1 MAVADGSTWSNIA
14 GASSSTYV
22 VQEAD
27 EGNQLR
33 VHVTS
38 SGGSADSAAT
48 SPVTDILPTLTTPVI
63 SGTAQEGQT
72 LTATAAVA
80 NEPTETTISYQ
91 WQANHGAGFVD
102 ITGATG
108 LSYLVQEADEGAQ
121 LQLVATSTD
130 ADGSGI
136 TAISAATSAVIDAVP
151 SLTIPVISG
160 TAQEGQT
167 LTATAAVSTATETT
181 ITYQWQANH
190 GAGFVAITGATGLSY
205 LVQEADEG
213 AQLQLVATSTDAD
226 GSGITAISAA
236 TSAVID
242 AVPSLTIPVISGTAQ
257 EGQTLTATAAVSNEP
272 TETTISYQ
280 WQANHGAGF
289 VAITGA
295 TGLSYVVTAADVGAQ
310 IELVATSTDAD
321 GSGTTA
327 TSSATATVTS
337 GLSVTVSGTAQ
348 EGQTLTASPS
358 GSVTGYQWQSLT
370 GSTWSNI
377 AGASSSTYLVQEADE
392 GNQLRVHVTSSGG
405 SADSAATSPVIDI
418 LPTLTTP
425 VISGIA
431 QEGQTLTATAAVSN
445 EPTETTISYQWQANH
460 GAGFVDITGATGLSY
475 LVQEADEG
483 AQLQLVATSTDAD
496 GSGTTA
502 TSAATSA
509 VIDAVP
515 SLTAPVI
522 SGIAQEGQTLTA
534 TAAVSNEPT
543 ETTISYQWQ
552 ANHGAGFV
560 DITGAT
566 GLSYL
571 VQEAD
576 EGAQLQLVATS
587 TDADGSGT
595 TATSA
600 ATSAVIDAVP
610 SLTIPVISGTAQEGQ
625 TLTAT
630 AAVSNEPTETTIS
643 YQWQANHGA
652 GFVAITGATGLSY
665 LVQEADEGAQL
676 QLVATSTD
684 ADGSGITAISAAT
697 SAVIDAVP
705 SLTIPVISGI
715 AQEGQT
721 LTATAAVSNEP
732 TETTISYQWQANHG
746 AGFVA
751 ITGATGLSYLVQEA
765 DEGAQLQLVATST
778 DADGS
783 GITAIS
789 AATSAVIDAVPS
801 LTIPVISGT
810 AQEGQTLTA
819 TAAVSNEPTE
829 TTISYQ
835 WQANHGAGFVAI
847 TGATGLSY
855 VVTAADVGAQIELVA
870 TSTDADGSGTTAT
883 SSATATV
890 TSGLSVTVSGT
901 AQEGQTLTA
910 SPSGSVTGYQWQSLT
925 GSTWSN
931 IAGASSSTYVVQEAD
946 EGNQLRVH
954 VTSSGGS
961 ADSAATSP
969 VTDILPTLT
978 TPVISGIAQEGQ
990 TLTATAAVS
999 NEPTETTISYQWQAN
1014 HGAGFVAITGATG
1027 LSYLVQEAD
1036 EGAQLQLVATS
1047 TDADGSGTTATSAA
1061 TSAVIDAVPSLT
1073 APVISGIAQEGQT
1086 LTATAAVSNEPTE
1099 TTISYQWQANHGAG
1113 FVAITGATGLSY
1125 LVQEA
1130 DEGAQLQLVATST
1143 DADGS
1148 GTTATSAATSAV
1160 IDAVPSLTIPVI
1172 SGTAQEGQTLT
1183 ATAAVSNEPT
1193 ETTISYQWQANHG
1206 AGFVAITGATGLSY
1220 LVQEAD
1226 EGAQLQL
1233 VATSTDADGSG
1244 ITAISAATSAVI
1256 DAVPSLTIP
1265 VISGIAQEGQ
1275 TLTATAAVSNEPTET
1290 TISYQWQ
1297 ANHGAGFVAITGAT
1311 GLSYLVQEAD
1321 EGAQLQLVATS
1332 TDADGSG
1339 ITATSAATSAVID
1352 AVPSLTIP
1360 VISGTAQEGQTL
1372 TATAAVSNEP
1382 TETTISYQWQ
1392 ANHGAGFVAIT
1403 GATGLSYLVQE
1414 ADEGAQLQLVA
1425 TSTDADGSG
1434 TTATSAATSAV
1445 IDAVPSLTI
1454 PVISGTAQEGQTLTA
1469 TAAVSNEP
1477 TETTISYQWQANHG
1491 AGFVAITGA
1500 TGLSYV
1506 VTAADVGAQIELV
1519 ATSTDADG
1527 SGTTATSSATATVTS
1542 GLSVTVS
1549 GTAQEGQTL
1558 TASPSG
1564 SVTGYQWQS
1573 LTGSTWSNIA
1583 GASSSTYVVQ
1593 EADEGNQLRVHV
1605 TSSGGSA
1612 DSAATSPVTDILP
1625 TLTTPVISGIAQE
1638 GQTLTATAAVSNEP
1652 TETTISY
1659 QWQANHGTGFVDITG
1674 ATGLSYLV
1682 QEADEGAQLQLV
1694 ATSTDADGSGTTATS
1709 AATSAVIDAVPSLT
1723 IPVISGIAQ
1732 EGQTLTATAA
1742 VSNEPTETTISYQ
1755 WQANHGA
1762 GFVAITGATGLSY
1775 LVQEADEGAQLQLVA
1790 TSTDAD
1796 GSGTTATSAATGTVT
1811 DPAPSLSVT
1820 LSGIAQEGKLLV
1832 ASAVASSGDAIIS
1845 YQWQVLN
1852 GANWRN
1858 IAAATTPTYLVTEA
1872 NEGHQIRV
1880 IATSADADG
1889 GNASAT
1895 STATAPVIDITPT
1908 LSVTVSGIA
1917 QQGQILT
1924 ANPSVVSDGD
1934 GGRTTYQWQEFVGS
1948 NWVNIAGATRSTY
1961 RVAEAD
1967 EGYQIRIFATFTDDT
1982 NQTISAASVPTALVL
1997 DVTPVLSVTLTGT
2010 AQEGKTLTA
2019 HAHVTSDGD
2028 GGTTAFQWQK
2038 LVGATWTGIAG
2049 ATAATYRIAEQDE
2062 GYQIRVAA
2070 TFTDDTGQAASAT
2083 SAATNS
2089 VIDIAPTLS
2098 VSIGGVAQDG
2108 QTLMATAL
2116 ANDDDAVIS
2125 YQWQQRIS
2133 GTWTNISRATD
2144 SSYTITEAN
2153 EGNLLRVVA
2162 TSVDS
2167 DGSGTSAIST
2177 ATARVVDPAPTL
2189 TIAST
2194 SLFVPAG
2201 GSVSLPISVTGFD
2214 SDDRLTVSITG
2225 LPAFETITDALDH
2238 RTFSGGSVTLTAAE
2252 VNSGLTLHS
2261 TYGGSGQPVN
2271 KLTVTATNTT
2281 GGESVLSSAQ
2291 TITVTDPPPTQQ
2303 ASVASANSIKR
2314 VVQPLNTV
2322 PLAVVTLPPGA
2333 GSPTLAAGNQS
2344 QAVTVGPT
2352 PTNNFRI
2359 TYAIGGGRP
2368 TAVGKATVQ
2377 LSSQGVDVAPADLA
2391 DQVVLAYN
2399 EATLIVASEL
2409 PAPGS
2414 EARTR
2419 NPGAGGPAPSKD
2431 ILPGMV
2437 IQESK
2442 ATDVRIALASSAS
2455 PEQVGIMMG
2464 AQPGRSDL
2472 AQALFV
2478 GGILLPA
2485 ITKRARAQTTSGDK
2499 NHRTRARSLCTFDS
2513 DTDRMV
2519 PEIAEAPGSFD
2530 LPSVI
2535 DSSATSDEDEWIYIT
2550 MDAAE

>member
-1 MAVADGSTWSNIA
+1 MTVSGTAQEGQTLTASPSGSVTGYQWQSLTGSTWSNIA

-48 SPVTDILPTLTTPVI
+48 SPVTDILP
-63 SGTAQEGQT
+63 A
-72 LTATAAVA
+72 
-80 NEPTETTISYQ
+80 
-91 WQANHGAGFVD
+91 
-102 ITGATG
+102 
-108 LSYLVQEADEGAQ
+108 
-121 LQLVATSTD
+121 
-130 ADGSGI
+130 
-136 TAISAATSAVIDAVP
+136 
-151 SLTIPVISG
+151 
-160 TAQEGQT
+160 
-167 LTATAAVSTATETT
+167 
-181 ITYQWQANH
+181 
-190 GAGFVAITGATGLSY
+190 
-205 LVQEADEG
+205 
-213 AQLQLVATSTDAD
+213 
-226 GSGITAISAA
+226 
-236 TSAVID
+236 
-242 AVPSLTIPVISGTAQ
+242 
-257 EGQTLTATAAVSNEP
+257 
-272 TETTISYQ
+272 
-280 WQANHGAGF
+280 
-289 VAITGA
+289 
-295 TGLSYVVTAADVGAQ
+295 
-310 IELVATSTDAD
+310 
-321 GSGTTA
+321 
-327 TSSATATVTS
+327 
-337 GLSVTVSGTAQ
+337 
-348 EGQTLTASPS
+348 
-358 GSVTGYQWQSLT
+358 
-370 GSTWSNI
+370 
-377 AGASSSTYLVQEADE
+377 
-392 GNQLRVHVTSSGG
+392 
-405 SADSAATSPVIDI
+405 
-418 LPTLTTP
+418 LTTP

-460 GAGFVDITGATGLSY
+460 GTGFVDITGATGLSY
-475 LVQEADEG
+475 LVKEADEG

-552 ANHGAGFV
+552 ANHGTGFV
-560 DITGAT
+560 AITGAT

-571 VQEAD
+571 VKEAD

-610 SLTIPVISGTAQEGQ
+610 SLTA
-625 TLTAT
+625 
-630 AAVSNEPTETTIS
+630 
-643 YQWQANHGA
+643 
-652 GFVAITGATGLSY
+652 
-665 LVQEADEGAQL
+665 
-676 QLVATSTD
+676 
-684 ADGSGITAISAAT
+684 
-697 SAVIDAVP
+697 
-705 SLTIPVISGI
+705 PVISGI

-746 AGFVA
+746 TGFV
-751 ITGATGLSYLVQEA
+751 
-765 DEGAQLQLVATST
+765 D
-778 DADGS
+778 
-783 GITAIS
+783 
-789 AATSAVIDAVPS
+789 
-801 LTIPVISGT
+801 
-810 AQEGQTLTA
+810 
-819 TAAVSNEPTE
+819 
-829 TTISYQ
+829 
-835 WQANHGAGFVAI
+835 I

-855 VVTAADVGAQIELVA
+855 VVTAADLGAQIELVA

-969 VTDILPTLT
+969 VTDILP
-978 TPVISGIAQEGQ
+978 A
-990 TLTATAAVS
+990 
-999 NEPTETTISYQWQAN
+999 
-1014 HGAGFVAITGATG
+1014 
-1027 LSYLVQEAD
+1027 
-1036 EGAQLQLVATS
+1036 
-1047 TDADGSGTTATSAA
+1047 
-1061 TSAVIDAVPSLT
+1061 
-1073 APVISGIAQEGQT
+1073 
-1086 LTATAAVSNEPTE
+1086 
-1099 TTISYQWQANHGAG
+1099 
-1113 FVAITGATGLSY
+1113 
-1125 LVQEA
+1125 
-1130 DEGAQLQLVATST
+1130 
-1143 DADGS
+1143 
-1148 GTTATSAATSAV
+1148 
-1160 IDAVPSLTIPVI
+1160 
-1172 SGTAQEGQTLT
+1172 
-1183 ATAAVSNEPT
+1183 
-1193 ETTISYQWQANHG
+1193 
-1206 AGFVAITGATGLSY
+1206 
-1220 LVQEAD
+1220 
-1226 EGAQLQL
+1226 
-1233 VATSTDADGSG
+1233 
-1244 ITAISAATSAVI
+1244 
-1256 DAVPSLTIP
+1256 
-1265 VISGIAQEGQ
+1265 
-1275 TLTATAAVSNEPTET
+1275 
-1290 TISYQWQ
+1290 
-1297 ANHGAGFVAITGAT
+1297 
-1311 GLSYLVQEAD
+1311 
-1321 EGAQLQLVATS
+1321 
-1332 TDADGSG
+1332 
-1339 ITATSAATSAVID
+1339 
-1352 AVPSLTIP
+1352 
-1360 VISGTAQEGQTL
+1360 
-1372 TATAAVSNEP
+1372 
-1382 TETTISYQWQ
+1382 
-1392 ANHGAGFVAIT
+1392 
-1403 GATGLSYLVQE
+1403 
-1414 ADEGAQLQLVA
+1414 
-1425 TSTDADGSG
+1425 
-1434 TTATSAATSAV
+1434 
-1445 IDAVPSLTI
+1445 
-1454 PVISGTAQEGQTLTA
+1454 
-1469 TAAVSNEP
+1469 
-1477 TETTISYQWQANHG
+1477 
-1491 AGFVAITGA
+1491 
-1500 TGLSYV
+1500 
-1506 VTAADVGAQIELV
+1506 
-1519 ATSTDADG
+1519 
-1527 SGTTATSSATATVTS
+1527 
-1542 GLSVTVS
+1542 
-1549 GTAQEGQTL
+1549 
-1558 TASPSG
+1558 
-1564 SVTGYQWQS
+1564 
-1573 LTGSTWSNIA
+1573 
-1583 GASSSTYVVQ
+1583 
-1593 EADEGNQLRVHV
+1593 
-1605 TSSGGSA
+1605 
-1612 DSAATSPVTDILP
+1612 
-1625 TLTTPVISGIAQE
+1625 LTTPVISGIAQE

-1682 QEADEGAQLQLV
+1682 K
-1694 ATSTDADGSGTTATS
+1694 
-1709 AATSAVIDAVPSLT
+1709 
-1723 IPVISGIAQ
+1723 
-1732 EGQTLTATAA
+1732 
-1742 VSNEPTETTISYQ
+1742 
-1755 WQANHGA
+1755 
-1762 GFVAITGATGLSY
+1762 
-1775 LVQEADEGAQLQLVA
+1775 EADEGAQLQLVA

-1820 LSGIAQEGKLLV
+1820 VSGIAQEGKLLV
-1832 ASAVASSGDAIIS
+1832 ASAVATSGDAIIS

-2038 LVGATWTGIAG
+2038 LVGATWTDIAG

-2070 TFTDDTGQAASAT
+2070 TFTDDTGQTASAT
-2083 SAATNS
+2083 SAATNL